1 MSLVD
6 KRIVIIGGSGGF
18 GLATAKAAL
27 AAGAEVIIASNA
39 PAGLEAAK
47 AELGGKV
54 EAYFVDV
61 TDEVGLKDFFEKVGP
76 FDHLVTSI
84 ADHLVVAAADGTF
97 TERAY
102 GAFLEKDAGVA
113 KATAEVKLWGQF
125 CAALYGAPKLR
136 EGGSIT
142 MFAGCLAGKP
152 ERGAVVMSTVNSAVE
167 GLGRALAVELSP
179 IRVNVISPGLAD
191 TPLHAVW
198 SQEKRDA
205 VYGALAASLPAKRI
219 GNAEDMAQ
227 TVMYLINNRFTTGSV
242 LHPDG
247 GGTLR

>member
-1 MSLVD
+1 MSLTG
-6 KRIVIIGGSGGF
+6 KYIVIIGGSSGF
-18 GLATAKAAL
+18 GLATAKKAV
-27 AAGAEVIIASNA
+27 AAGAEVVIASNA
-39 PAGLEAAK
+39 PAGLESAK

-54 EAYFVDV
+54 RAFFVDV
-61 TDEVGLKDFFEKVGP
+61 ASDDSLKELFEQIGP

-84 ADHLVVAAADGTF
+84 ADHLVVPNPDGTF
-97 TERAY
+97 TEGAY
-102 GAFLEKDAGVA
+102 GPFLEKNAPLA
-113 KATAEVKLWGQF
+113 KRAFEVKFWGQYR
-125 CAALYGAPKLR
+125 AAYYAAPKLR

-142 MFAGCLAGKP
+142 FFSGCLAGKP
-152 ERGAVVMSTVNSAVE
+152 ERGAVIMGTVNSAVE
-167 GLGRALAVELSP
+167 GLGRAVELSP
-179 IRVNVISPGLAD
+179 IRVNVVSPGLAD

-227 TVMYLINNRFTTGSV
+227 AVMYLMSNRFTTGSV

-247 GGTLR
+247 GTTLR